1 MKKPES
7 GKRIAIVYRCISGL
21 SGVPGII
28 LNHAHYLSDLGHQVT
43 LIGEDLDKARI
54 AQTGAQIIL
63 IRRWPLPKL
72 RRLQWFTRQ
81 ADKQIRNFDFVVG
94 HGHTMRQHVI
104 HLHNCIRL
112 AHEKIHGQPP
122 RKQDIVMELQERM
135 LMHAEFK
142 FCIANSRLMQQ
153 ELIRRY
159 GLPQAKIQVVYPG
172 SDLSR
177 FKSADSVRYRH
188 PVRQQ
193 LGIAEAT
200 VVIGLITS
208 GDFQKRGVDIAIN
221 AFAGLPA
228 AHRQRAVLLIIGKT
242 SRLETYR
249 QLVDARSLGGQIRFL
264 PPIPQVERY
273 YHALDLY
280 IHPAR
285 FEEFGLSVQEAMACG
300 LPVIA
305 SRQVGAMELLPQAAW
320 DLLPLMLDAAELTR
334 RMQALIEDEAMRR
347 QWQEYCRQAV
357 SKNSDSASFQHVLDV
372 YHQAGL

>member
-1 MKKPES
+1 MKKQDS

-28 LNHAHYLSDLGHQVT
+28 LNHAHYLSDLGHRVT

-54 AQTGAQIIL
+54 AQTGAQSIL

-72 RRLQWFTRQ
+72 RRLQRFTRQ

-94 HGHTMRQHVI
+94 HGHTIRQHVF

-112 AHEKIHGQPP
+112 AHEKIHGHPP
-122 RKQDIVMELQERM
+122 HKQDFVMELQERM

-188 PVRQQ
+188 PVRQE

-221 AFAGLPA
+221 AFAELPVACRRA
-228 AHRQRAVLLIIGKT
+228 AMLLIIGK
-242 SRLETYR
+242 SKLDTYR
-249 QLVDARSLGGQIRFL
+249 QMVDARGLNEQIRFL

-273 YHALDLY
+273 YQALDLY

-320 DLLPLMLDAAELTR
+320 DLLPATLDVAELTW
-334 RMQALIEDEAMRR
+334 RMRALIEDEAMRR
-347 QWQEYCRQAV
+347 QWQEYSRQAV
-357 SKNSDSASFQHVLDV
+357 AGSSDAASFQRVLDV